1 MLLEFRIRN
10 FRSLRDEAVFS
21 MAASSDHQFVDTHT
35 LATGLEKLPRVVS
48 AAAIYGANA
57 SGKSNLIKG
66 LQFMQNMVLSSSQ
79 VQPEAENNLTPFRLR
94 DDANHFATLMEV
106 TFIIDGVRHQYGFEC
121 TRKRVLSEWLL
132 VYESAKPQVW
142 FSRIYDEKKER
153 YTYTY
158 SDYFT
163 GRKSVWEAATR
174 KEVLFLTTAIQLNNE
189 QLKPLYQ
196 KMASE
201 LVIFPDGARI
211 GFDYSASFAEK
222 EGNAERMAA
231 LLAAA
236 DTGISSVAIHNQG
249 GKQVQFDFLTNQ
261 PQISDVELKVPH
273 FGHRGEGRDYIFEMA
288 EESVGT
294 QLFFNLSGPLLDILE
309 RGRTLVVDE
318 LDSSLHPLLV
328 RRIVDMFQSPE
339 TNPKGAQIVFT
350 THDVSLL
357 DSHKMRRDQIWFAEK
372 DNEQV
377 THLFPLLD
385 FSPRKGEA
393 LEKNYLSG
401 RYGGIPILAT
411 MKDRVPH
418 G

>member
-1 MLLEFRIRN
+1 MLLEFRVRN
-10 FRSLRDEAVFS
+10 FRSLRDDAVFS
-21 MAASSDHQFVDTHT
+21 MAASPDLQFLDTHT
-35 LATGLEKLPRVVS
+35 LETGLDKLPRVVS

-57 SGKSNLIKG
+57 SGKSNLVKA
-66 LQFMQNMVLSSSQ
+66 LQFMQGMVLTSSQ
-79 VQPEAENNLTPFRLR
+79 VQPDTESNLTPFRLR
-94 DDANHFATLMEV
+94 EDANNFATLMEA

-121 TRKRVLSEWLL
+121 TRKRILAEWLL
-132 VYESAKPQVW
+132 VYESSKPQAW
-142 FSRIYDEKKER
+142 FSRNYDEKKER
-153 YTYTY
+153 YNYSY

-196 KMASE
+196 KLTSE
-201 LVIFPDGARI
+201 LVILPDGARI
-211 GFDYSASFAEK
+211 GLDYSTSFAEK
-222 EGNAERMAA
+222 AGNTERMAA

-236 DTGISSVAIHNQG
+236 DTGISSVVIQNQG
-249 GKQVQFDFLTNQ
+249 GKQVHFDFSTNQ

-273 FGHRGEGRDYIFEMA
+273 FGHKGEGRDYLFEMA

-309 RGRTLVVDE
+309 RGRTLIVDE

-328 RRIVDMFQSPE
+328 QRVVEMFQSPE
-339 TNPKGAQIVFT
+339 INSQGAQLVFT

-357 DSHKMRRDQIWFAEK
+357 DSHKMRRDQIWFTEK
-372 DNEQV
+372 DNDQI

-393 LEKNYLSG
+393 LEKNYLGG
-401 RYGGIPILAT
+401 RYGGIPILAS
-411 MKDRVPH
+411 MKGRVPH
-418 G
+418 V